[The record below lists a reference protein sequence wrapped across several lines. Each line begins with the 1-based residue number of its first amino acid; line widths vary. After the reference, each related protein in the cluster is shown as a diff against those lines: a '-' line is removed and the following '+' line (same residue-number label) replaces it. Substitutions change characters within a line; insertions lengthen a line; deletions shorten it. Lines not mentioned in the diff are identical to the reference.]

1 MSLLRT
7 RGQLYGRLEF
17 TAPWGFEFPGGKGIT
32 LMVTRG
38 SCFLGVDGQAP
49 LVALAGGDF
58 VFLSSPESYSLRSTP
73 EAPVRPMESVV
84 SPETFQRLRAITYDG
99 EARGGSGTSVCLIAG
114 CFTFAT
120 PESEWLARQLPPVI
134 HVSASGAHAP
144 QRFQSTLQFIDAE
157 LAENLPGA
165 SAVVDRLADVLF
177 IQAVRSRIRAP
188 CRDESPSWLRALAD
202 PRMGEALQLMHTE
215 PGHAWT
221 VPELARRVSMSRSS
235 FAARFRELVGVTPLE
250 HLTHWRMVRA
260 AGMMREGRPVK
271 LAAIASAVGYESE
284 GAFGKVFQRVIGV
297 SPGRYRQEHT
307 QGPPRAAT
315 EHVTERHRRKHAL
328 LPRTREAGP

>member
-1 MSLLRT
+1 MDALSETVSLLRT

-17 TAPWGFEFPGGKGIT
+17 TAPWGFEFPGGKGIS

-38 SCFLGVDGQAP
+38 SCFLGVDGQEP
-49 LVALAGGDF
+49 LRALAGGDF

-73 EAPVRPMESVV
+73 EAPVRPMASRV

-99 EARGGSGTSVCLIAG
+99 GARGGSSVCLIAG

-144 QRFQSTLQFIDAE
+144 QRFQSTLQFIEAE

-177 IQAVRSRIRAP
+177 IQAVRSQIRAP

-202 PRMGEALQLMHTE
+202 PRMGEALRLMNTE

-221 VPELARRVSMSRSS
+221 VPELARRVSMSRSA

-250 HLTHWRMVRA
+250 HLTQWRMVRA
-260 AGMMREGRPVK
+260 AGMMREGPDVK
-271 LAAIASAVGYESE
+271 LAAIAAAVGYASE
-284 GAFGKVFQRVIGV
+284 GAFGKVFRRVIGV

-307 QGPPRAAT
+307 QGPSAGSQGA
-315 EHVTERHRRKHAL
+315 RHRPPPETVDGRQ
-328 LPRTREAGP
+328 AG